1 MTREDLAEALDQ
13 IALLMELK
21 GENPFKIRAY
31 RNGSDIV
38 REFEDDIVKLAKDG
52 KLQGIKGIG
61 EALQDKLQILASTGK
76 LPFLEDLR
84 AEFPEGLFDLFD
96 LQGLGPKKIKALYEE
111 LKITSIPELQA
122 ACNQNKVAGLKG
134 FGTKTQEKILSS
146 ITLKQTHADRFLL
159 GDVISVAEKI
169 LGLLRMHPEV
179 SRVAIAGSYRRAKET
194 VHDLDFLV
202 ETKEGK
208 LVCEDFT
215 AIPDVEE
222 IIACGE
228 TKASVRLKTG
238 LQCDLRAVFKEQFAF
253 ALMYFTGSK
262 EHNVALRSRAL
273 KQGLSLNEYGFSPA
287 KEAKSV
293 DIPKNLYEEREI
305 YSHLGLAYVD
315 PELRENKGEVEAAE
329 DGPLDKLIQLEN
341 LRGTFHNHTTESDGK
356 HTLKEMAEEA
366 QELGMSYLGIA
377 DHSKLLAFA
386 NGLNEERLAKQGEA
400 IAMLNKASQ
409 SFRLFHG
416 SEVDILKDGS
426 LDFDDETLATLDYVV
441 ASVHTSLQL
450 DEKTM
455 TKRICKAMENEYVT
469 MLGHMTGRL
478 LLQRAPYAVDHA
490 TVIDCAA
497 ETRTVIELNCTPSRL
512 DMDWRWWRKARDKG
526 VLCAINPDAHSTEG
540 LHRLSIGVRCAR
552 KGWLRK
558 QDVLNTRKVEDVVKF
573 FATPKAKR

>member
-1 MTREDLAEALDQ
+1 
-13 IALLMELK
+13 
-21 GENPFKIRAY
+21 
-31 RNGSDIV
+31 
-38 REFEDDIVKLAKDG
+38 
-52 KLQGIKGIG
+52 
-61 EALQDKLQILASTGK
+61 
-76 LPFLEDLR
+76 
-84 AEFPEGLFDLFD
+84 
-96 LQGLGPKKIKALYEE
+96 
-111 LKITSIPELQA
+111 
-122 ACNQNKVAGLKG
+122 
-134 FGTKTQEKILSS
+134 
-146 ITLKQTHADRFLL
+146 
-159 GDVISVAEKI
+159 
-169 LGLLRMHPEV
+169 
-179 SRVAIAGSYRRAKET
+179 
-194 VHDLDFLV
+194 
-202 ETKEGK
+202 
-208 LVCEDFT
+208 
-215 AIPDVEE
+215 
-222 IIACGE
+222 
-228 TKASVRLKTG
+228 
-238 LQCDLRAVFKEQFAF
+238 
-253 ALMYFTGSK
+253 
-262 EHNVALRSRAL
+262 
-273 KQGLSLNEYGFSPA
+273 
-287 KEAKSV
+287 
-293 DIPKNLYEEREI
+293 
-305 YSHLGLAYVD
+305 
-315 PELRENKGEVEAAE
+315 
-329 DGPLDKLIQLEN
+329 
-341 LRGTFHNHTTESDGK
+341 
-356 HTLKEMAEEA
+356 MAEEA

-455 TKRICKAMENEYVT
+455 TKRICKAMENEHVT

-490 TVIDCAA
+490 TLIDCAA

-573 FATPKAKR
+573 FETPKAKR